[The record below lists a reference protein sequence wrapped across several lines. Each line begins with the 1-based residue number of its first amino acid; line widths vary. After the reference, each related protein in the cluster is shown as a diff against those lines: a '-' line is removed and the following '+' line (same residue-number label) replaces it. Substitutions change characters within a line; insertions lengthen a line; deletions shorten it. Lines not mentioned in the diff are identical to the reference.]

1 MRLEDYITEL
11 ENDLKFDELSLKD
24 YQQRL
29 PGIKHKWAGRCI
41 RHKLELIAL
50 KKNKD
55 KLKRAIVDKINE
67 MSPVKLTAP
76 VAERTAESSTELTE
90 ADAYIK
96 EIELVIELLEKSE
109 RTLNSTSYD
118 IKNLIDIMKLE
129 IT

>member
-41 RHKLELIAL
+41 RHKLELITL

-76 VAERTAESSTELTE
+76 VAERTAENSNELTE
-90 ADAYIK
+90 ADARIK

>member
-11 ENDLKFDELSLKD
+11 ENDLKFDELNLKD

-41 RHKLELIAL
+41 RHKLELITL
-50 KKNKD
+50 KKNRD

-76 VAERTAESSTELTE
+76 VAERTAENSNELTE
-90 ADAYIK
+90 ADARIK

-129 IT
+129 TT

>member
-11 ENDLKFDELSLKD
+11 ENDLKFDELNLKD

-41 RHKLELIAL
+41 RHKLELITL
-50 KKNKD
+50 KKNRD

-76 VAERTAESSTELTE
+76 VAERTAENSNELTE
-90 ADAYIK
+90 ADAKIK

-129 IT
+129 TT

>member
-41 RHKLELIAL
+41 RHKLELITL

-76 VAERTAESSTELTE
+76 VAERTAENSNELTE
-90 ADAYIK
+90 ADARIK
-96 EIELVIELLEKSE
+96 EIELVIELLEKSRE
-109 RTLNSTSYD
+109 RIGGYKQFKK
-118 IKNLIDIMKLE
+118 IRKY
-129 IT
+129 